1 MNNLNGTL
9 VATTTAAPLSTTT
22 NAIQD
27 VLIQNDPVNTVNVLV
42 GNATTQNIKLVPGA
56 SASIEI
62 DNVTKIFVKTESGTA
77 TVNYMTGGA

>member
-42 GNATTQNIKLVPGA
+42 GNATIQNIKLVPGA

>member
-1 MNNLNGTL
+1 MNNLKGTL